1 MKNIII
7 ILLIS
12 VFGNKVSACSSFFFN
27 SNSKLL
33 AKNFDWSFGEG
44 YILKNQR
51 NQKKFAYG
59 FRSSNVASWTSKY
72 GSITFNQNG
81 KEFPYGGINENG
93 LVIEQLWL
101 SSSQYQDN
109 HNQEISELEWIQYQL
124 DNYKSVDEIIK
135 NINSLTIKPI
145 ASIHYMIA
153 DKNGNSAVIE
163 FLDGNVRIDKQNSK
177 FQAITNE
184 TSKDSKKYFELNKVI
199 NPNSRTHFDRYCI
212 LENKLASTNQLN
224 VNSAFDFLNSVKVN
238 EPNYKSF
245 WSIVYDLNS
254 MEIYFQSVA
263 NTTIKKIKLSDFD
276 FISAVEF
283 SEINSDK
290 VDFKPYTSGENFKLL
305 SPSLKKMNLDI
316 DNQLA
321 NSHQL
326 NPDKIVEDKIYLK
339 NYADLT
345 VEFITKKNIG
355 NIYYRFTK
363 GNMNDGFLQGI
374 IPVTNNLTRITLYHF
389 PKGEFALKCFQ
400 DSNFDGKI
408 DKNIFGIPTRTG
420 FSNNKKKI
428 FGIPPNYHTAK
439 VTLMDPKILT
449 IKL

>member
-1 MKNIII
+1 MKKI
-7 ILLIS
+7 ILFLVIL
-12 VFGNKVSACSSFFFN
+12 FFTNKVSACSSFFFN
-27 SNSKLL
+27 SDVKLL

-59 FRSSNVASWTSKY
+59 FRNSNVASWTSKY
-72 GSITFNQNG
+72 GSVTFNQIG
-81 KEFPYGGINENG
+81 KEFPYGGINEKG

-101 SSSQYQDN
+101 STSQYQNN

-124 DNYKSVDEIIK
+124 DNYRSVDEIIE

-163 FLDGNVRIDKQNSK
+163 FLDEKVRIDKQKSK

-184 TSKDSKKYFELNKVI
+184 TLKDSKKYFELNKII

-224 VNSAFDFLNSVKVN
+224 VNSAFDFLNSVKEN
-238 EPNYKSF
+238 QENYKSF
-245 WSIVYDLNS
+245 WSIVYDLNNE
-254 MEIYFQSVA
+254 EIYFQSVA
-263 NTTIKKIKLSDFD
+263 NPTIKKIKFSDFD
-276 FISAVEF
+276 FNLPIEF

-290 VDFKPYTSGENFKLL
+290 VDFKPYTSEENFTLL
-305 SPSLKKMNLDI
+305 SSSLKKLNLDI

-321 NSHQL
+321 NAHQI
-326 NPDKIVEDKIYLK
+326 NPDKIVEDKIYQK
-339 NYADLT
+339 NYADLK
-345 VEFITKKNIG
+345 VEFITRKDIG
-355 NIYYRFTK
+355 NIYYMFTK
-363 GNMNDGFLQGI
+363 GNLDDGFLQGI
-374 IPVTNNLTRITLYHF
+374 IPVKNNLTRITLYHF

-428 FGIPPNYHTAK
+428 FGIPPNYQTAK
-439 VTLMDPKILT
+439 VTFSEPKILT
-449 IKL
+449 IKI